1 MPILPYA
8 LAGVGTMA
16 TIAASRKKPGAG
28 SSIALP
34 PLPSAPA
41 ASPTPT
47 PSDVSPELTEEQRLR
62 RTKQLRKGLLS
73 TIKTKPFGT
82 IGAGPTVNIPG
93 AGGKTMLG
101 A

>member
-16 TIAASRKKPGAG
+16 TIAASRKKPGP
-28 SSIALP
+28 SPSVSLP
-34 PLPSAPA
+34 ALPSAPA
-41 ASPTPT
+41 AAPTPT
-47 PSDVSPELTEEQRLR
+47 PSDVSPELTEQQRLR
-62 RTKQLRKGLLS
+62 RTKQLKKGLLS

-82 IGAGPTVNIPG
+82 IGAGPAVNIPA